1 MKITKARLQQIIK
14 EERDA
19 YLPQMGAGISP
30 EEGAAE
36 LRADIKELMGSGLF
50 SKADPKDKKNA
61 ARRIFR
67 ALKKTNFYGGEN
79 TFYEEIL
86 DDALGGYGSDLQQR
100 LADAAG
106 APVDSW
112 GEALSAWASGEEDF
126 MKWADPDYEDED
138 IGYMQE
144 NKMKLSKARLRQII
158 KEELQREG
166 IFDLFKRKSKAS
178 SRWWL
183 HPEMPTDVKQL
194 PLGGS
199 PREYRDIVKQT
210 IDFIDALD
218 PKAMFFKPYD
228 YSWKK
233 LNVPKSLDRA
243 TIPTAAE
250 LRAAV
255 PNPANPNEAS
265 WDIWSAEAREMLGN
279 RDPELSRKV
288 YEYLASLGNYNRLA
302 KQVQKYR
309 LRRIHSDK
317 KLIKAAWYNLRAY
330 YKTNRAEVE
339 NVKKGIEK
347 LLNGEVPQEV
357 IDAFKLAV
365 LRGSWTVTPGAGLSN
380 ERVPSM
386 EDVYRTLLDL
396 TDPKRS
402 SKIDA
407 ELDADTGY
415 YYRPKSY
422 DR

>member
-1 MKITKARLQQIIK
+1 
-14 EERDA
+14 
-19 YLPQMGAGISP
+19 
-30 EEGAAE
+30 
-36 LRADIKELMGSGLF
+36 MGSGLF

-106 APVDSW
+106 VVVDSW

-218 PKAMFFKPYD
+218 PKAMFF
-228 YSWKK
+228 
-233 LNVPKSLDRA
+233 
-243 TIPTAAE
+243 
-250 LRAAV
+250 
-255 PNPANPNEAS
+255 
-265 WDIWSAEAREMLGN
+265 
-279 RDPELSRKV
+279 
-288 YEYLASLGNYNRLA
+288 
-302 KQVQKYR
+302 
-309 LRRIHSDK
+309 
-317 KLIKAAWYNLRAY
+317 
-330 YKTNRAEVE
+330 
-339 NVKKGIEK
+339 
-347 LLNGEVPQEV
+347 
-357 IDAFKLAV
+357 
-365 LRGSWTVTPGAGLSN
+365 
-380 ERVPSM
+380 
-386 EDVYRTLLDL
+386 
-396 TDPKRS
+396 
-402 SKIDA
+402 
-407 ELDADTGY
+407 
-415 YYRPKSY
+415 
-422 DR
+422 